1 MEKSLRAVAEQKVG
15 KKLGNLRVLNSYW
28 VIELDKILHSNSLKL
43 FLLILSI
50 KQLEKILKLI
60 GLQGRYKKEEMKED
74 FLLLEKNSEDLKRK
88 ESLIIKTDSLEM
100 LIIKEESGLFLEYID
115 KLLFKLINYFIYSI

>member
-1 MEKSLRAVAEQKVG
+1 M
-15 KKLGNLRVLNSYW
+15 
-28 VIELDKILHSNSLKL
+28 DKILHSNSMKL
-43 FLLILSI
+43 FLLILPI
-50 KQLEKILKLI
+50 KQLEEIPKLI

-100 LIIKEESGLFLEYID
+100 LIIKKESGLFLEYID

>member
-1 MEKSLRAVAEQKVG
+1 M
-15 KKLGNLRVLNSYW
+15 
-28 VIELDKILHSNSLKL
+28 DKILHSNSLKL